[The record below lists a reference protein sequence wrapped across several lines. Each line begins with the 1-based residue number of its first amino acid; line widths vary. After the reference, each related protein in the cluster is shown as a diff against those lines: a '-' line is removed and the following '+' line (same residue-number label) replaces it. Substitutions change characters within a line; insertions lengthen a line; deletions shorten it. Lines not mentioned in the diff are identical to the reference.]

1 MGLATSQVLLYLS
14 ATGRRTPELV
24 RLFEQRC
31 QGPTMLGFFKKNKN
45 GCDAQYIYIYIY
57 IYIGHQWGEKI
68 LALPKSATAGPSGG
82 IAADVEA

>member
-31 QGPTMLGFFKKNKN
+31 QGPTMLGILKKIKMAVMPN
-45 GCDAQYIYIYIY
+45 IYIYRSPV
-57 IYIGHQWGEKI
+57 GRKNPGSTQVRHSRPEWRHC
-68 LALPKSATAGPSGG
+68 GG
-82 IAADVEA
+82 CGGVIEG